1 MQATASP
8 EIAGEEFAAHLVGAE
23 PRQRWSGH
31 IGLHPDRHRHPA
43 APDRAELFRHHQ
55 RIAVIEPLPAIFNRL
70 VEPEKAEIAEL
81 LEQLVRGK
89 DFRLLPFID
98 KRIDFRGDEFLQD
111 AAGVFVVSGEEHYLI
126 SLQSELRCF
135 ILLVMAGLV
144 PAIYVF
150 LV

>member
-43 APDRAELFRHHQ
+43 APDRAELLRHHQ
-55 RIAVIEPLPAIFNRL
+55 RVAVIEPLAAELDRL
-70 VEPEKAEIAEL
+70 VETEKAEVAEFF
-81 LEQLVRGK
+81 EQLMGGENIG
-89 DFRLLPFID
+89 LLPFID
-98 KRIDFRGDEFLQD
+98 KGIDFRGDEFLQD

-144 PAIYVF
+144 PAIYLF